1 MIKPVLKSDQRER
14 LARVEWMFGYLGN
27 QRYILECGQAWNK
40 VVELKDEAN
49 MFAAIA
55 GKLGFTGAHQVMFS
69 PSSLA

>member
-1 MIKPVLKSDQRER
+1 MAKPLLEPDQRER

-27 QRYILECGQAWNK
+27 QRYILECDQAWNK

-49 MFAAIA
+49 VFTAIA
-55 GKLGFTGAHQVMFS
+55 DKLGFTGAHQVMFS